1 MPARKRPVTS
11 GARRPSRRKSLS
23 PPAAAA
29 TIFELTC
36 PKCGAAQRG
45 AKVTTVLRPEDAD
58 GLAALLKGTL
68 NVFTCA
74 KCGTSFRLDSPVLYR
89 DDARR
94 GLIYFTPGESVETL
108 ERAEKQVAELL
119 ETLLA
124 AEDGAT
130 ATAAGEPTAITCRL
144 TLTRSQFIE
153 KIMLWR
159 NELDDRIVEYVKCQL
174 LNKKDGQYDPV
185 RMELFYDFS
194 QPDAANLTFLI
205 LDRESG
211 QPAAGAHVPM
221 ELYTEL
227 AATFLNDAAMRAELD
242 KLFPGY
248 YVAVTQL
255 L

>member
-1 MPARKRPVTS
+1 MPARKRSVT
-11 GARRPSRRKSLS
+11 GGTRHPARRKS
-23 PPAAAA
+23 PPLPTAMA
-29 TIFELTC
+29 TRFELVC

-45 AKVTTVLRPEDAD
+45 AEVTTVLRPEDAA

-74 KCGTSFRLDSPVLYR
+74 KCDIPFRLDSPVLYR

-94 GLIYFTPGESVETL
+94 GLIYFTPGESVNTL
-108 ERAEKQVAELL
+108 ERAEKQVTELL

-124 AEDGAT
+124 SGDSTHT
-130 ATAAGEPTAITCRL
+130 AGKTTAITCRL
-144 TLTRSQFIE
+144 TMTRSQFIE
-153 KIMLWR
+153 KVMLWR
-159 NELDDRIVEYVKCQL
+159 NELDDRIVEYIKCQL
-174 LNKKDGQYDPV
+174 LNQKNGQYDPV

-194 QPDAANLTFLI
+194 QPEAANLTFLI

-211 QPAAGAHVPM
+211 RPTAGAHVPM

-248 YVAVTQL
+248 YVSVAQL